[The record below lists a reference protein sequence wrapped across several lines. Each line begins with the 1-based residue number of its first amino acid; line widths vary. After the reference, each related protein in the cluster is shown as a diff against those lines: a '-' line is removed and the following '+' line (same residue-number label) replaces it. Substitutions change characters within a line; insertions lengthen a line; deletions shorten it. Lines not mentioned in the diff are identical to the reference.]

1 MICKECGAE
10 LMETD
15 QFCPKCGTRVV
26 KEMRCPDCGAV
37 LREGTKFCHKCGRL
51 VGGDSRQKK
60 TERAEEVS
68 IDAMEQNIL
77 SETAAEI
84 KAGRSAERTP
94 QRTSAADKPAR
105 SSALKSTSSRSGQ
118 ERTSSDKNAAARS
131 TAEHAS
137 SGRNAS
143 GRSAGEHALAAKG
156 TSKRSTSERPS
167 ASKSASGRGTP
178 AKSASGHGSAA
189 GKRSS
194 IPEPPRKKRV
204 NYREDDWEDADW
216 EDDDDWEDE
225 DWDDEEG
232 IDVITIMTVIVGC
245 VLLIVVA
252 VLGYNLYRQ
261 HAPKNYEKEAEAA
274 EDDATVDEDIEQ
286 QEPAEPTE
294 TDTTGGELVT
304 DGDESSAYQIIV
316 TGKEVNVRDQPSTTG
331 TNILTVAREGDVFTC
346 YGTAENEQWYEI
358 RLEDG
363 TPGFVFHEYI
373 SVIADSSMDVEYNEE
388 QYIQE

>member
-15 QFCPKCGTRVV
+15 QFCPKCGTRVI
-26 KEMRCPDCGAV
+26 KETRCPDCGAV

-51 VGGDSRQKK
+51 VGGDGRQKK

-68 IDAMEQNIL
+68 MDAMEQNIL

-105 SSALKSTSSRSGQ
+105 SSAPKSTSLRSGQ
-118 ERTSSDKNAAARS
+118 ERTSSDRNAAAKS
-131 TAEHAS
+131 TAERAS
-137 SGRNAS
+137 SGRNTS
-143 GRSAGEHALAAKG
+143 GRSAGEHASAAKS
-156 TSKRSTSERPS
+156 TPKKTTSERPS
-167 ASKSASGRGTP
+167 ASRSASGRGTP
-178 AKSASGHGSAA
+178 AKSASGHGPAS

-194 IPEPPRKKRV
+194 IPEPPRKKRI
-204 NYREDDWEDADW
+204 NYREDDWEDEDYQ
-216 EDDDDWEDE
+216 DDDDWEDE
-225 DWDDEEG
+225 DWDDEDG

-261 HAPKNYEKEAEAA
+261 YAPKNYEREAEAT
-274 EDDATVDEDIEQ
+274 ENDTTEDEDGQQ
-286 QEPAEPTE
+286 QEPTEP
-294 TDTTGGELVT
+294 DATGKEAVT
-304 DGDESSAYQIIV
+304 DGDESGTYQIIV

-331 TNILTVAREGDVFTC
+331 TNILTVAREGDVFNC
-346 YGTAENEQWYEI
+346 YGTAENGQWYEI

-373 SVIADSSMDVEYNEE
+373 SVIEDSSMDVEYIEE